1 MRAHIYVSWLH
12 PFKEQ
17 KFVVV
22 GDKKMAV
29 FDDVKK
35 EDKLILL
42 DEHVELGADGEMVPF
57 KDGGTPVPYEWAE
70 PLRSECAHFL
80 ECVASRETPR
90 TDGRE
95 GLRVLAVLQAAQRS
109 LITQGQPVMMPIG
122 LGE

>member
-1 MRAHIYVSWLH
+1 M
-12 PFKEQ
+12 
-17 KFVVV
+17 
-22 GDKKMAV
+22 
-29 FDDVKK
+29 FDDVQK

-42 DEHVELGADGEMVPF
+42 DEHVEQGADGEMVPF
-57 KDGGTPVPYEWAE
+57 KDEGTPVPYEWSE
-70 PLRSECAHFL
+70 PLRAECAHFL
-80 ECVASRETPR
+80 DCVQSRETPR